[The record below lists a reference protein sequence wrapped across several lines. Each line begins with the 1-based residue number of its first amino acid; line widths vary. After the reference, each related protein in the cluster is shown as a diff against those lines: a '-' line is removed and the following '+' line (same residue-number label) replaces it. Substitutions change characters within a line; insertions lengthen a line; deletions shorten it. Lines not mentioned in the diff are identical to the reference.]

1 MHVRALP
8 AWAQK
13 QADGCMVVKRQQ
25 CCMVVHIPPWLMV
38 SRGSHCMANKFDTM
52 QILQRGEKEEP
63 AKWCCFLRLILLFF
77 LHSLCGV
84 YCLCKVKPSAHVSH
98 TRVSPESQQYYHHF
112 VCFPPKTIIFK
123 HSNFWISFVTV
134 TSI

>member
-1 MHVRALP
+1 MAAFLVSNGKSSSVLGFNKP
-8 AWAQK
+8 ASELGILHACACIAGMGAKAGRWHHQEYS
-13 QADGCMVVKRQQ
+13 CMVVKRQQ

-77 LHSLCGV
+77 STLSMR
-84 YCLCKVKPSAHVSH
+84 YTAYVK
-98 TRVSPESQQYYHHF
+98 
-112 VCFPPKTIIFK
+112 
-123 HSNFWISFVTV
+123 
-134 TSI
+134 